1 MKGQGFR
8 NVNLGDLFLR
18 ISLPFSAWVS
28 ISHRLSG
35 LVLFFGVGLCL
46 YALGLA
52 MESPEGFQAAKELLS
67 QPIPMLVSLALVFLL
82 IFHISAGVKHLLL
95 DWHIGDNIVFARYG
109 SMVVVLLAVI
119 MTLGIWFILW

>member
-8 NVNLGDLFLR
+8 NVDLGDLFLR

-28 ISHRLSG
+28 ISHRISG

-52 MESPEGFQAAKELLS
+52 MESPEGFLAAKELLS
-67 QPIPMLVSLALVFLL
+67 DPIPMVDTLALVFFL
-82 IFHISAGVKHLLL
+82 IFHVLILLYTSL
-95 DWHIGDNIVFARYG
+95 IHVRSLEHYNPYQSGKDR
-109 SMVVVLLAVI
+109 MR
-119 MTLGIWFILW
+119 M